1 MAFTTPITWYTGQI
15 VTAADMNQ
23 QIRDNIEAIR
33 SEDLLFNS
41 TVPAW
46 MSNGKTLQSALTTP
60 PDIGY
65 TTEAKGR
72 FSEVEVTGI
81 MNVDNT
87 VYLHG
92 DAYLT
97 FQLFAGSVNVGD
109 YLRLKDTGSY
119 PWTPGSD
126 ELAIWQENNHIFA
139 KDSTGKVM
147 PIGPYLPAVCR
158 VVKTT
163 NQSIASGGAG
173 TTISWDSEVHD
184 PYTMHDNVTNNSR
197 ITVPYSGYYMIE
209 AELVYAANA
218 TGLRMALICVNGAET
233 GRTAIPNATVNA
245 PTVPTITIFRYL
257 NANDYVEVL
266 GWQNSGGPLNVLYT
280 ATPSTFGLYYL
291 GAG

>member
-87 VYLHG
+87 TYLHG
-92 DAYLT
+92 DLYLT
-97 FQLFAGSVNVGD
+97 FQLFAQSVNIED
-109 YLRLKDTGSY
+109 YLRLTSTGSY
-119 PWTPGSD
+119 PWTPGST
-126 ELAIWQENNHIFA
+126 ELALWQESNQIYA
-139 KDSTGKVM
+139 KDSTDKVM

-158 VVKTT
+158 VLKTA
-163 NQSIASGGAG
+163 NQSLTTGIT
-173 TTISWDSEVHD
+173 TTITWDSEAHD
-184 PYTMHDNVTNNSR
+184 PYAMHNNVTNNSR

-209 AELVYAANA
+209 AELSYATHA
-218 TGLRMALICVNGAET
+218 TGIRLIFILVNGTEVART
-233 GRTAIPNATVNA
+233 GIGAIAGTPS
-245 PTVPTITIFRYL
+245 VPTICVFRYL
-257 NANDYVEVL
+257 NANDYVEIQ
-266 GWQNSGGPLNVLYT
+266 GHQTSGGSLSVLYT
-280 ATPSTFGLYYL
+280 ASLSTFGLYYL